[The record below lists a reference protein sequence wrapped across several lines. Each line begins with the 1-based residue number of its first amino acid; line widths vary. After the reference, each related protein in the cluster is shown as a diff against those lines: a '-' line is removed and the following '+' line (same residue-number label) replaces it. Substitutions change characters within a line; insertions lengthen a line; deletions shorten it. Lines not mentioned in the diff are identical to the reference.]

1 MANTKE
7 NGFYFNFT
15 FGPIKSGSSMAKGN
29 RRDLLERN
37 DIEVK
42 KRDEYT
48 IHALGKKK
56 NSVAVAFVKA
66 GKGDILVNNV
76 PLALVR
82 PEILRTKVSEPI
94 MILGEG
100 LFKGLDMNIKVAGGG
115 HVSQIYAVRQA
126 ISRGVL
132 ASVKD
137 EAARSELRAKLVS
150 YDRQLVVSDPRRC
163 EAKKFGGRGA
173 RARRQKSYR

>member
-1 MANTKE
+1 
-7 NGFYFNFT
+7 
-15 FGPIKSGSSMAKGN
+15 MAKGN

-37 DIEVK
+37 DIEVRE
-42 KRDEYT
+42 RDKYT
-48 IHALGKKK
+48 VHTLGKKK

-94 MILGEG
+94 MILGES

-115 HVSQIYAVRQA
+115 TCPRSMQSAKQSPGASLRLSRTRQPVQNSA
-126 ISRGVL
+126 PSL
-132 ASVKD
+132 
-137 EAARSELRAKLVS
+137 
-150 YDRQLVVSDPRRC
+150 
-163 EAKKFGGRGA
+163 
-173 RARRQKSYR
+173 

>member
-1 MANTKE
+1 MAIRRQWR
-7 NGFYFNFT
+7 FYFNFT
-15 FGPIKSGSSMAKGN
+15 FYPTKSGRSMAKGN

-37 DIEVK
+37 DIESK
-42 KRDEYT
+42 ERSRYT
-48 IHALGKKK
+48 IHTLGKKK
-56 NSVAVAFVKA
+56 NSVAVAFVKE
-66 GKGDILVNNV
+66 GRGDILVNNV

-100 LFKGLDMNIKVAGGG
+100 LFKNIDMNIKVAGGG